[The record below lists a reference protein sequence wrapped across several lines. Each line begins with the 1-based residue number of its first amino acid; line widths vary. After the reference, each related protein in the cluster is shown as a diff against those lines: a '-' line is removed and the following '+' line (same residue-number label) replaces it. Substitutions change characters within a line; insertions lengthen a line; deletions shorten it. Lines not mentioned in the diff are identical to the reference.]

1 MYQET
6 SEPLSTEDY
15 NVIAEKKSEL
25 LKYIVIIPVFI
36 IVAGFLI
43 SLAINAEDFKDVKG
57 IFFGFLS
64 FMVLIAC
71 GAIFYMYNS
80 VQKAGQNGVKTV
92 IIGIINEKKRIKSK
106 EIKLVS
112 YPILS

>member
-6 SEPLSTEDY
+6 SQPLSTEDY

-25 LKYIVIIPVFI
+25 LKYLVIIPVFI

-43 SLAINAEDFKDVKG
+43 SLVISAEDFKDIKG
-57 IFFGFLS
+57 IFFGFLG

-71 GAIFYMYNS
+71 GAVFYMYNS

-112 YPILS
+112 